1 MQPRKATQDAK
12 KEIQPTGRNFIV
24 VMCFLFQCAANLKKT
39 EMILGILAGNL
50 GDIAKKKSYYP
61 RYNQ

>member
-1 MQPRKATQDAK
+1 MQPKRSNQLVG
-12 KEIQPTGRNFIV
+12 ILLLWCVFSFNVQQIW
-24 VMCFLFQCAANLKKT
+24 KKT

>member
-1 MQPRKATQDAK
+1 MQPRKANQDAT

-39 EMILGILAGNL
+39 RDDFGHFGWEF
-50 GDIAKKKSYYP
+50 
-61 RYNQ
+61 R